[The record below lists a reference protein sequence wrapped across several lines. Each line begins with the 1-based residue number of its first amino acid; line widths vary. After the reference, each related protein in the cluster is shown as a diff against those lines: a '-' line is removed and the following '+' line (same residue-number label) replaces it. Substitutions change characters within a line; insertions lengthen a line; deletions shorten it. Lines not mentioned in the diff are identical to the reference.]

1 VIGSAWRL
9 SVQVLREGLVG
20 SQTRTV
26 MVRATHEHA
35 DTRTRGHTDTHGHT
49 RTHTHGHTLCASAC
63 EVARCGAGPVRRQS
77 IGITLSVVCVG
88 CLPPGWLA
96 SGRDAIAGTPPR

>member
-35 DTRTRGHTDTHGHT
+35 DTRTRGHT
-49 RTHTHGHTLCASAC
+49 HTLCASAC

-77 IGITLSVVCVG
+77 IGIMLSVVCVG